1 MELYRKTKWLRFVVY
16 ERKPK
21 TLVLHVINT
30 KDMYL
35 GEISW
40 RSQWRQYVYHSTEY
54 AIYNNGCLDDISQVL
69 TDLNKEHREK
79 SK

>member
-30 KDMYL
+30 KDVYL

-40 RSQWRQYVYHSTEY
+40 HPPWRQYVYQSIEF

-69 TDLNKEHREK
+69 TDLNDEHRKK